1 MAELFGAPVGMIA
14 ADEQSRQNVLV
25 GLEAQKVMNTLALQP
40 SKIALDEA
48 QTRYYGA
55 QTDAEAAKT
64 EAASVMQR
72 LGEGFTADQKLR
84 QGVVDKAASQG
95 QIATAANLEGA
106 GQKVSVAQP
115 LKDFAAYAA
124 GKGAPPTVLEKLYGE
139 ISAIEG
145 REAEAAW
152 KNQQVVSDQDK
163 TARDRRTEI
172 GGIAAA
178 AAASPAQY
186 RAFMLNPDLQ
196 TRFGA
201 KNLLTGSYDADKV
214 TLQTIAQASMDAN
227 KQADNRRQ
235 QAELD
240 ARQANFN
247 AGEARRDAQVAAAT
261 AQAELAAER
270 LANLIK
276 FGDQNS
282 EAGLAAKKAAT
293 DAARARTA
301 AAADKAAPQ
310 LPLDSKAR
318 VLNKS
323 YTIPDGRIA
332 TWETDPATGK
342 PGLFVKEN

>member
-1 MAELFGAPVGMIA
+1 MAELFGAPLGIMA
-14 ADEQSRQNVLV
+14 ADEQSRQNALV
-25 GLEAQKVMNTLALQP
+25 GLEAQKVMSTLALQP
-40 SKIALDEA
+40 SQIALNQAHTE
-48 QTRYYGA
+48 YYGA
-55 QTDAEAAKT
+55 QTTAENAKT

-72 LGEGFTADQKLR
+72 LGAGFTADQQLR
-84 QGVVDKAASQG
+84 QGTINRAEAQG
-95 QIATAANLEGA
+95 QTATVADLKGA

-115 LKDFAAYAA
+115 LKDFAAYALST
-124 GKGAPPTVLEKLYGE
+124 GAPPTVLEKIYGE
-139 ISAIEG
+139 IATIEEK
-145 REAEAAW
+145 EAVGLWRTKETAVA
-152 KNQQVVSDQDK
+152 QDRME
-163 TARDRRTEI
+163 RDNRTEI

-196 TRFGA
+196 ARFGA

-240 ARQANFN
+240 ARQANFR
-247 AGEARRDAQVAAAT
+247 AGDAQREARVAAAT

-293 DAARARTA
+293 NAALARTA

-323 YTIPDGRIA
+323 YTLPDGRIA

-342 PGLFVKEN
+342 PGLNVRED